1 MEAIMAPVKSKDE
14 NSRDKILQ
22 AAIREFSIAG
32 FHGARVDVIAKRSGI
47 NKAMIYYHFKNKE
60 GLYRAII
67 EQLFDKIRA
76 IISGYAELDMPP
88 DKKLFTM
95 IQGLSDFISGLGD
108 EMRHVLIWEIAS
120 GRKNFIAIG
129 GKRMK
134 LFLPIVKKMYD
145 DGMKNGTFRKDI
157 NPILT
162 HISIVGSIIFANIMY
177 MTVKDSPIVRIVLNE
192 KTVVEKFT
200 SNLISIIREGVI
212 KK

>member
-1 MEAIMAPVKSKDE
+1 MAPVKSKDE

-22 AAIREFSIAG
+22 AAILEFSIAG

-67 EQLFDKIRA
+67 EQLFDKIRV

-120 GRKNFIAIG
+120 GGKNFIAIG

-192 KTVVEKFT
+192 KNVVEKFT